1 MTSASTSFS
10 EPNPQL
16 LWDTLNGYQRTAALR
31 AAIELDLFTAVG
43 EGATT
48 VEELSKRCNAAARG
62 TRILCDFLAVIG
74 FLSKHSGAYS
84 LSPTAAAFLDRRSPA
99 YMASM
104 VQFINS
110 AKLM

>member
-48 VEELSKRCNAAARG
+48 V
-62 TRILCDFLAVIG
+62 
-74 FLSKHSGAYS
+74 
-84 LSPTAAAFLDRRSPA
+84 
-99 YMASM
+99 
-104 VQFINS
+104 
-110 AKLM
+110 